1 MTTKKDNISHWDNIY
16 ATKEIATVSW
26 YQEYPLQSIEMIK
39 GSNLKRDAHII
50 DVGTGT
56 SRLIPELIANNFVN
70 ITGLDISENA
80 LKISKMQLGEKSK
93 KINWIN
99 SNILTAKLPSKFFTL
114 WHDRATMHFLTNK
127 EDISNYKK
135 KIFESLKPN
144 GYILIMAFE
153 KNGPD
158 KCSGLTVKKYS
169 INSLSKEFKNFDLVT
184 PNEREAR
191 FALGD
196 QDSGLR
202 PLASSL
208 YDQANCKLLIL
219 KLGDRI

>member
-1 MTTKKDNISHWDNIY
+1 MTTKKDHISHWDNIY

-26 YQEYPLQSIEMIK
+26 HQEYPLQSIEMIK
-39 GSNLKRDAHII
+39 RSNLKHDAHII

-99 SNILTAKLPSKFFTL
+99 SNILTAKLPSEVFAL
-114 WHDRATMHFLTNK
+114 WHDRATMHFLTSK

-144 GYILIMAFE
+144 GYLLIMAFA

-169 INSLSKEFKNFDLVT
+169 INSLSEEFQNYYLVYGRNHSHFT
-184 PNEREAR
+184 PVGIEQK
-191 FALGD
+191 FITCLF
-196 QDSGLR
+196 QLR
-202 PLASSL
+202 
-208 YDQANCKLLIL
+208 
-219 KLGDRI
+219 